1 MNTAPATTTQPAWID
16 ILRSAITEP
25 GILSTAYSA
34 FHNYSLGNQLAAM
47 FQCAQRGIEPG
58 PIATFPSWQDKG
70 RMVKKGSKALCLCMP
85 LTMKRKDEASGD
97 EHTFTRFAW
106 KNRWFVMSQTEGEDY
121 APETV
126 IPSWDRKLALKT
138 LDITEGKFRMLNGNA
153 QGYAKEREIAINP
166 LAVLPHKTTFH
177 EMAHVVLGHT
187 KEIQMNDGDTTP
199 INEMEME
206 AEGAAFLL
214 TTLLDLP
221 GKAESRGYIQNWAK
235 GSQFTEKMAQR
246 VFSAANKILKAG
258 QPEAQPV

>member
-1 MNTAPATTTQPAWID
+1 
-16 ILRSAITEP
+16 
-25 GILSTAYSA
+25 
-34 FHNYSLGNQLAAM
+34 
-47 FQCAQRGIEPG
+47 
-58 PIATFPSWQDKG
+58 
-70 RMVKKGSKALCLCMP
+70 
-85 LTMKRKDEASGD
+85 
-97 EHTFTRFAW
+97 
-106 KNRWFVMSQTEGEDY
+106 MSQTEGEDY